1 MNLMLH
7 AMTIVAALLFIG
19 VSATMNALFLSS
31 LGRSALEV
39 GLLAAVSIAS
49 DISKAVLP
57 VLMLRSVLLRAWGNV
72 AAAALLLLGVV
83 ALSLASGTG
92 FAALMRDATT
102 SARGA
107 HSEQIAATR
116 QELREIDARLAAL
129 AGSRGAPIIE
139 ADIAALHID
148 RRWQASKFCAEPNSA
163 TARQFCR
170 EVLRLQ
176 AELAA
181 SHDRDDLTAARQT
194 RRHALQ
200 VLQATG
206 SSTEDDPQ
214 ALVLGN
220 LLGLNTNLARIVLTS
235 WTAVIMELG
244 SVIMVLLAAGP
255 ALGGWRERGRTE
267 PAPLVP
273 AELPVQPDRHHWQRQ
288 RSGMTFGAA
297 TGRVGHH
304 VGK

>member
-31 LGRSALEV
+31 LGRTMLEV

-57 VLMLRSVLLRAWGNV
+57 VLMVRSVLLRAWGNA

-92 FAALMRDATT
+92 FAALMRDAST

-107 HSEQIAATR
+107 HSEQIAAAR
-116 QELREIDARLAAL
+116 QELREIDARLSGL
-129 AGSRGAPIIE
+129 ASSRGAPIIE
-139 ADIAALHID
+139 AEIAALHVD
-148 RRWQASKFCAEPNSA
+148 RRWQTSKFCAEPNSA
-163 TARQFCR
+163 TVRQFCR
-170 EVLRLQ
+170 EALRLQ

-194 RRHALQ
+194 MRRALEA
-200 VLQATG
+200 LQATG
-206 SSTEDDPQ
+206 SSTTDDPQ
-214 ALVLGN
+214 ALVLGS
-220 LLGLNTNLARIVLTS
+220 LLGLDAKLARIVLTS
-235 WTAVIMELG
+235 WTAVILELG

-255 ALGGWRERGRTE
+255 ALSGWRERRRTK

-273 AELPVQPDRHHWQRQ
+273 AE
-288 RSGMTFGAA
+288 
-297 TGRVGHH
+297 
-304 VGK
+304 

>member
-1 MNLMLH
+1 
-7 AMTIVAALLFIG
+7 MTIVAALLFIG

-31 LGRSALEV
+31 LGRTSLEV

-57 VLMLRSVLLRAWGNV
+57 VLMVRSVLLRAWGNA

-116 QELREIDARLAAL
+116 QELREIEARLAAL

-148 RRWQASKFCAEPNSA
+148 RRWQTSKFCTEPNSA
-163 TARQFCR
+163 TARQFCG

-181 SHDRDDLTAARQT
+181 SRRPRRFDRCAAN
-194 RRHALQ
+194 
-200 VLQATG
+200 QA
-206 SSTEDDPQ
+206 PR
-214 ALVLGN
+214 
-220 LLGLNTNLARIVLTS
+220 ARS
-235 WTAVIMELG
+235 
-244 SVIMVLLAAGP
+244 AAS
-255 ALGGWRERGRTE
+255 
-267 PAPLVP
+267 
-273 AELPVQPDRHHWQRQ
+273 DR
-288 RSGMTFGAA
+288 
-297 TGRVGHH
+297 
-304 VGK
+304 K